1 MSTLFCTTCSQGI
14 DAKALFCE
22 HCGADLSTKAELALP
37 TNPAGIKKFE
47 LPLEQV
53 RSVFSNC
60 FRQLNATL
68 IFGTTLAGV
77 FDFISPRVA
86 LLPVAATLATA
97 GLITALLLRKF
108 IAPGLQLSSTLRRA
122 LAPDVSLYKSPLL
135 IFTGTLSALLVSGAA
150 WSNASSAAGG
160 VIASKFDAAH
170 NAQLQLG
177 VVQGLQKEQRVQTAV
192 LEDIR
197 EGRTN
202 NPRKELANQ
211 GILWTKGAFDDAV
224 EKDDKAVVSLFLVG
238 GMKWNLG
245 TLQYAQQFEGSDIS
259 LLLLNHPKSLEKNNV
274 CLDAIY
280 QRTHKEIAQ
289 LRKLSTHKPQSVPR
303 LSELNGRLLKLFCS
317 EPAAVA
323 DVLSRIKQ
331 EEESY
336 KIRYQAALRSQSVGL
351 GPTPGTTR
359 TSEECTLELSASNGL
374 RIQNALVNYEYSS
387 EAQWERSMGR
397 GPHPMDRR
405 DSYAKLMDRA
415 KANSRFV
422 PDAESKIL
430 IAEHCASDTN
440 NISTLDD
447 YNVQTYRQVYGLLN

>member
-1 MSTLFCTTCSQGI
+1 MSSLFCTTCSQAI

-37 TNPAGIKKFE
+37 TNPADFKKFE
-47 LPLEQV
+47 LSLEKARYV
-53 RSVFSNC
+53 LSNWVMP
-60 FRQLNATL
+60 FNATL
-68 IFGTTLAGV
+68 IFGTTLAGI
-77 FDFISPRVA
+77 FDFMSPRVA
-86 LLPVAATLATA
+86 LLPVAATLAVV

-108 IAPGLQLSSTLRRA
+108 VAPSLQLSSTLRRA
-122 LAPDVSLYKSPLL
+122 LAPDVSLHKSPLL
-135 IFTGTLSALLVSGAA
+135 ISAGTLSALLVSGAA
-150 WSNASSAAGG
+150 WSNEWSAAGG
-160 VIASKFDAAH
+160 VIASKFDAAR

-177 VVQGLQKEQRVQTAV
+177 VMQGLQKEQRVQTAV

-202 NPRKELANQ
+202 NPRRELANQ
-211 GILWTKGAFDDAV
+211 GILWTTGAFDDAV
-224 EKDDKAVVSLFLVG
+224 EKDDKPVVSLFLAG
-238 GMKWNLG
+238 GMKWNLR
-245 TLQYAQQFEGSDIS
+245 TLQYAQRFEGSDIS
-259 LLLLNHPKSLEKNNV
+259 LLLLNHPKSLEKNNE
-274 CLDAIY
+274 CMDAIY

-289 LRKLSTHKPQSVPR
+289 LRKLSTRQPQSVPR
-303 LSELNGRLLKLFCS
+303 LSELNTRLLKLFCS

-323 DVLSRIKQ
+323 DVLARIKQ

-336 KIRYQAALRSQSVGL
+336 KTRYQTALRSQSVGL

-374 RIQNALVNYEYSS
+374 RIQNALASYEYSS

-422 PDAESKIL
+422 LDAESKIQ
-430 IAEHCASDTN
+430 IAEHCASDSN

-447 YNVQTYRQVYGLLN
+447 YNVQIYKQVYSLLN